1 MRNLNLLLALCLMA
15 ILSACKVDDS
25 NLQKGSIIGKWR
37 ETKLEL
43 HQVTGAHTSVDTIF
57 TCDALTS
64 ADYFQFNSD
73 HTAVISKSGDFS
85 IHGKRIITNDNII
98 PDWLTHY
105 KYTMQDTV
113 LTLSLT
119 DAIPNPSASG
129 IPVPRME
136 TIVHVDAENLVMHLD
151 YIPQS
156 ASTYPNGLTTTAY
169 FTREK

>member
-1 MRNLNLLLALCLMA
+1 MKNKYLWLLASLMA
-15 ILSACKVDDS
+15 GLSACKVDDS
-25 NLQKGSIIGKWR
+25 NLQNGSIIGKWR
-37 ETKLEL
+37 VTKLDL
-43 HQVTGAHTSVDTIF
+43 RQATGANTSVDTIF
-57 TCDALTS
+57 TGDALTP

-73 HTAVISKSGDFS
+73 NTAVISKSGDFS
-85 IHGKRIITNDNII
+85 INGKRIITNDNII

-105 KYTMQDTV
+105 TYTTQDTV
-113 LTLSLT
+113 LTLTLT
-119 DAIPNPSASG
+119 DAIPNPAASG

-151 YIPQS
+151 YIPHS